1 MSASIAPP
9 PGPWTVASA
18 PWRAGRPAA
27 DERGAVQWVLRR
39 NCSLAPCHLLAVYL
53 SLCAV
58 SIGIAAMFWL
68 HGATVVLAFAGA
80 ELLAVGI
87 ALLCYARHAGDRETI
102 TLDGQRL
109 SVEHVC
115 GSRVERHEFGA
126 AWLRVGATRGH
137 GSLVELSAEGRT
149 ARVGRYLR
157 PEWRPALA
165 QELRRALVAAPV
177 AGTVGGVQ

>member
-9 PGPWTVASA
+9 LGPWAGASA
-18 PWRAGRPAA
+18 PWRVGRLDA
-27 DERGAVQWVLRR
+27 DGRGAVQWVLRR
-39 NCSLAPCHLLAVYL
+39 NCSMTPCQLLAVYL

-58 SIGIAAMFWL
+58 SIAIATMFWL

-102 TLDGQRL
+102 TLDGHRL

-115 GSRVERHEFGA
+115 GSRVERQEFGA
-126 AWLRVGATRGH
+126 AWLRVGAPKGH

-165 QELRRALVAAPV
+165 HELRRTLVAMPV
-177 AGTVGGVQ
+177 AGAAGDVQ